1 MDTEEFRIRG
11 KEMVDFIADYLETV
25 NKRKVT
31 ADVEPGYLKNL
42 IPLQPPENQEN
53 WDQIMKDVEDKIMP
67 GITHWQHPDFHAYF
81 PAGNSYPSILGDML
95 SSGLGIVGF
104 SWASSPACTELETII
119 MQWLGKMSGL
129 PAHLL
134 PFKENATL
142 DNLVTYDQNMNRSQ
156 LQENQELYTNEND
169 KDVQKSGGVL
179 LVIQSK
185 F

>member
-1 MDTEEFRIRG
+1 MDTEEFRVRG
-11 KEMVDFIADYLETV
+11 KEMIDFIADYLETV

-42 IPLQPPENQEN
+42 IPLQPPENREN

-134 PFKENATL
+134 PFKESDTL

-156 LQENQELYTNEND
+156 SQEHQEFYANENNNN
-169 KDVQKSGGVL
+169 VQKSGGVL
-179 LVIQSK
+179 LVI
-185 F
+185 